1 MLENIEVLY
10 HSSIRINKEKT
21 IYIDPFKI
29 NRNYNDADIVFI
41 THDHY
46 DHYSEEDIDKVIN
59 ENTIIIIPEELLTKL
74 LRKGINKNAI
84 ITVEPNEKYVVQG
97 IKFETIPAYN
107 TNKTFHPKENG
118 WVGYIITLDD
128 IRYYIAGDTDITEEN
143 KKVKCDV
150 AFVPVGGTYTMDF
163 FNNFVNNFSGIII
176 VVFSF
181 ITLSIKPKI
190 AIPIHYG
197 SVVGTKQDATDFIKL
212 LNPSIKGII
221 LMKK

>member
-10 HSSIRINKEKT
+10 HSSIRISKNKV

-29 NRNYNDADIVFI
+29 DKNYNDADIIFI

-59 ENTIIIIPEELLTKL
+59 EHTTIIIPEELLTKL

-84 ITVEPNEKYVVQG
+84 ITVEPNKNYMVQG

-118 WVGYIITLDD
+118 WVGYIIIING

-143 KKVKCDV
+143 KEVRCDV

-163 FNNFVNNFSGIII
+163 KEASSLINEIN
-176 VVFSF
+176 
-181 ITLSIKPKI
+181 PKI
-190 AIPIHYG
+190 AVPIHYG
-197 SVVGTKQDATDFIKL
+197 SVVGTEQDAIDFVRL
-212 LNPSIKGII
+212 LHPEIKGII
-221 LMKK
+221 LMR

>member
-10 HSSIRINKEKT
+10 HSSIRINKEKI

-29 NRNYNDADIVFI
+29 NKNYNDADIIFI

-59 ENTIIIIPEELLTKL
+59 ENTTIIIPDELLTKL

-84 ITVEPNEKYVVQG
+84 ITVEPNKNYMVQG
-97 IKFETIPAYN
+97 IKFETISDYN

-118 WVGYIITLDD
+118 WVGYIIIING
-128 IRYYIAGDTDITEEN
+128 IRYYIAGDTGITEEN
-143 KKVKCDV
+143 KQVKCDV

-163 FNNFVNNFSGIII
+163 KEAASLINE
-176 VVFSF
+176 
-181 ITLSIKPKI
+181 IKPKI

-197 SVVGTKQDATDFIKL
+197 SIVGTEQDAIDFIRL
-212 LNPSIKGII
+212 LHPEIKGII

>member
-1 MLENIEVLY
+1 MLNNIEVLY

-29 NRNYNDADIVFI
+29 DRNYNDADIIFI

-59 ENTIIIIPEELLTKL
+59 ENTVIVIPEELLTKVL
-74 LRKGINKNAI
+74 KKGINKNAI
-84 ITVEPNEKYVVQG
+84 ITVKPNQKYMVQG
-97 IKFETIPAYN
+97 IKFETVPAYN

-118 WVGYIITLDD
+118 WVGYVIEINE
-128 IRYYIAGDTDITEEN
+128 IKYYIAGDTDITEEN

-163 FNNFVNNFSGIII
+163 KEAGQLVNQIQ
-176 VVFSF
+176 
-181 ITLSIKPKI
+181 PKV
-190 AIPIHYG
+190 AVPIHYG
-197 SVVGTKQDATDFIKL
+197 SVVGTKQDAEEFIKL
-212 LNPSIKGII
+212 LHTNIKGVI
-221 LMKK
+221 LMI

>member
-10 HSSIRINKEKT
+10 HSSIRINKEKI

-29 NRNYNDADIVFI
+29 NKNYNDADIIFI

-59 ENTIIIIPEELLTKL
+59 ENTTIIIPDELLT
-74 LRKGINKNAI
+74 KGINKNAI
-84 ITVEPNEKYVVQG
+84 ITVEPNKNYMVQG
-97 IKFETIPAYN
+97 IKFETISAYN

-118 WVGYIITLDD
+118 WVGYIIIING

-143 KKVKCDV
+143 KQVKCDV

-163 FNNFVNNFSGIII
+163 KEAASLINE
-176 VVFSF
+176 
-181 ITLSIKPKI
+181 IKPKI

-197 SVVGTKQDATDFIKL
+197 SIVGTEQDAIDFIRL
-212 LNPSIKGII
+212 LHPEIKGII

>member
-10 HSSIRINKEKT
+10 HSSIRISKNKV

-29 NRNYNDADIVFI
+29 DKNYNDADIVFI
-41 THDHY
+41 THDHF

-59 ENTIIIIPEELLTKL
+59 ENTTIIIPEELLTKI
-74 LRKGINKNAI
+74 LRKGINKNAV
-84 ITVEPNEKYVVQG
+84 ITVESNKEYMVQG

-107 TNKTFHPKENG
+107 TNKNFHPKENG
-118 WVGYIITLDD
+118 WVGYIITLDG

-143 KKVKCDV
+143 RKVKCDV

-163 FNNFVNNFSGIII
+163 KEAAQLINEIQ
-176 VVFSF
+176 
-181 ITLSIKPKI
+181 PKI
-190 AIPIHYG
+190 AVPIHYG

-212 LNPSIKGII
+212 LHPSIKGII
-221 LMKK
+221 LMKQ

>member
-1 MLENIEVLY
+1 MIEDIEVLY
-10 HSSIRINKEKT
+10 HSSIRISKNKI

-29 NRNYNDADIVFI
+29 DKNYNDADIVFI

-59 ENTIIIIPEELLTKL
+59 ENTTIIIPEEMLKKI
-74 LRKGINKNAI
+74 LRKGINKNAV
-84 ITVEPNEKYVVQG
+84 ITVESNKEYMVQG

-107 TNKTFHPKENG
+107 TNKTFHPKEND
-118 WVGYIITLDD
+118 WVGYIITLDG

-143 KKVKCDV
+143 RKVKCDV

-163 FNNFVNNFSGIII
+163 KEAAQLINEIQ
-176 VVFSF
+176 
-181 ITLSIKPKI
+181 PKI
-190 AIPIHYG
+190 AVPIHYG

-212 LNPSIKGII
+212 LHPSIKGII
-221 LMKK
+221 LMKQ

>member
-1 MLENIEVLY
+1 MLEDIEVLY
-10 HSSIRINKEKT
+10 HSSIKISKDKI

-29 NRNYNDADIVFI
+29 NKNYSDADIIFI

-59 ENTIIIIPEELLTKL
+59 ENTTIVIPEDLLTRL
-74 LRKGINKNAI
+74 LRKGINKNSI
-84 ITVEPNEKYVVQG
+84 ITVKPNENYIVQG

-107 TNKTFHPKENG
+107 INKTFHPKENN
-118 WVGYIITLDD
+118 WVGYIIIIDS

-163 FNNFVNNFSGIII
+163 KEAAQLINE
-176 VVFSF
+176 
-181 ITLSIKPKI
+181 IKPKI
-190 AIPIHYG
+190 AVPIHYG
-197 SVVGTKQDATDFIKL
+197 SIVGTEQDATNFVKL
-212 LNPSIKGII
+212 LQPEINGVILRNGI
-221 LMKK
+221 

>member
-1 MLENIEVLY
+1 MLENVEVLY
-10 HSSIRINKEKT
+10 HSSIKIKDNKI

-29 NRNYNDADIVFI
+29 DKDYNDADIVFI
-41 THDHY
+41 THDHF

-59 ENTIIIIPEELLTKL
+59 ENTTIIIPDELLTKL

-84 ITVEPNEKYVVQG
+84 ITVEPNKNYMVQG
-97 IKFETIPAYN
+97 IKFETISAYN

-118 WVGYIITLDD
+118 WVGYIIIING

-143 KKVKCDV
+143 KQVKCDV

-163 FNNFVNNFSGIII
+163 KEAASLINE
-176 VVFSF
+176 
-181 ITLSIKPKI
+181 IKPKI

-197 SVVGTKQDATDFIKL
+197 SIVGTEQDAIDFIRL
-212 LNPSIKGII
+212 LHPEIKGII

>member
-1 MLENIEVLY
+1 MLKNIEVLY
-10 HSSIRINKEKT
+10 HSSIKISKNKV

-29 NRNYNDADIVFI
+29 DKNYNDADIVFI
-41 THDHY
+41 THDHF

-59 ENTIIIIPEELLTKL
+59 ENTTIIIPEELLTKL

-84 ITVEPNEKYVVQG
+84 ITVEPNERYMVQG

-107 TNKTFHPKENG
+107 TNKTFHPKKNG
-118 WVGYIITLDD
+118 WVGYIIIING

-143 KKVKCDV
+143 KQVKCDV

-163 FNNFVNNFSGIII
+163 KEAASLINE
-176 VVFSF
+176 
-181 ITLSIKPKI
+181 IKPKI

-197 SVVGTKQDATDFIKL
+197 SIVGTEQDAIDFIRL
-212 LNPSIKGII
+212 LHPEIKGII

>member
-1 MLENIEVLY
+1 MLENIKVLY
-10 HSSIRINKEKT
+10 HSSIRISNNKV

-29 NRNYNDADIVFI
+29 DKNYNDADIVFI

-46 DHYSEEDIDKVIN
+46 DHYSDEDIDKVIN
-59 ENTIIIIPEELLTKL
+59 ENTTIIIPEKLLTKL
-74 LRKGINKNAI
+74 LKKGINKNAI
-84 ITVEPNEKYVVQG
+84 ITVEPNEKYMVQG
-97 IKFETIPAYN
+97 IKFETIPSYN

-143 KKVKCDV
+143 RKVKCDV

-163 FNNFVNNFSGIII
+163 KEAAQLINEIQ
-176 VVFSF
+176 
-181 ITLSIKPKI
+181 PKI
-190 AIPIHYG
+190 AVPIHYG

-212 LNPSIKGII
+212 LHPNIKGII
-221 LMKK
+221 LMKQ

>member
-1 MLENIEVLY
+1 MLDNIEVLY
-10 HSSIRINKEKT
+10 HSSIRINKEKI

-29 NRNYNDADIVFI
+29 NKNYNDADIVFI

-59 ENTIIIIPEELLTKL
+59 ENTTIIIPEELLTKL

-84 ITVEPNEKYVVQG
+84 ITVEPNKNYMVQG
-97 IKFETIPAYN
+97 IKFETISAYN

-118 WVGYIITLDD
+118 WVGYIIIING

-163 FNNFVNNFSGIII
+163 KEAAQLINE
-176 VVFSF
+176 
-181 ITLSIKPKI
+181 IKPKI

-197 SVVGTKQDATDFIKL
+197 SVVGTEQDAIDFVRL
-212 LNPSIKGII
+212 LHPEIKGII
-221 LMKK
+221 LMKQ

>member
-29 NRNYNDADIVFI
+29 DRNYNDADIVFI

-59 ENTIIIIPEELLTKL
+59 ENTTIIIPEELLTKL
-74 LRKGINKNAI
+74 LKKGINKNAI

-107 TNKTFHPKENG
+107 TNKTFHPKKNG
-118 WVGYIITLDD
+118 WVGYIIIING

-143 KKVKCDV
+143 KQVKCDV
-150 AFVPVGGTYTMDF
+150 AFVPVGGTYAMDF
-163 FNNFVNNFSGIII
+163 KEAAQLINEIQ
-176 VVFSF
+176 
-181 ITLSIKPKI
+181 PKI
-190 AIPIHYG
+190 AVPIHYG

-212 LNPSIKGII
+212 LHPSIKGII
-221 LMKK
+221 LMK

>member
-1 MLENIEVLY
+1 MLNNIEVLY

-29 NRNYNDADIVFI
+29 DRNYNDADIIFI

-59 ENTIIIIPEELLTKL
+59 ENTVIVIPEELLTKVL
-74 LRKGINKNAI
+74 KKGINKNAI
-84 ITVEPNEKYVVQG
+84 ITVKPNQKYMVQG
-97 IKFETIPAYN
+97 IKFETVPANN

-118 WVGYIITLDD
+118 WVGYVIEINE
-128 IRYYIAGDTDITEEN
+128 IKYYIAGDTDITEEN

-163 FNNFVNNFSGIII
+163 KEAAQLVNQIQ
-176 VVFSF
+176 
-181 ITLSIKPKI
+181 PKV
-190 AIPIHYG
+190 AVPIHYG
-197 SVVGTKQDATDFIKL
+197 SVVGTKQDAEEFIKL
-212 LNPSIKGII
+212 LHTNVKGVI
-221 LMKK
+221 LMR

>member
-1 MLENIEVLY
+1 MLNNIEVLY

-29 NRNYNDADIVFI
+29 DRNYNDADIIFT

-59 ENTIIIIPEELLTKL
+59 ENAVIVIPEELLTKVL
-74 LRKGINKNAI
+74 KKGINKNAI
-84 ITVEPNEKYVVQG
+84 ITVEPNQKYMVQG
-97 IKFETIPAYN
+97 IKFETVPAYN

-118 WVGYIITLDD
+118 WVGYVIEING
-128 IRYYIAGDTDITEEN
+128 IKYYIAGDTDITEEN

-163 FNNFVNNFSGIII
+163 KEAAQLVNQIQ
-176 VVFSF
+176 
-181 ITLSIKPKI
+181 PKV

-197 SVVGTKQDATDFIKL
+197 SVVGTKQDAEEFIKL
-212 LNPSIKGII
+212 LHTNVKGVI
-221 LMKK
+221 LMR

>member
-29 NRNYNDADIVFI
+29 DRNYNDADIVFI

-59 ENTIIIIPEELLTKL
+59 ENTTIVIPEELLTKL

-84 ITVEPNEKYVVQG
+84 ITVEPNKNYMVQG
-97 IKFETIPAYN
+97 IKFETISAYN

-118 WVGYIITLDD
+118 WVGYIIIING

-143 KKVKCDV
+143 KQVKCDV

-163 FNNFVNNFSGIII
+163 KEAASLINE
-176 VVFSF
+176 
-181 ITLSIKPKI
+181 IKPKI

-197 SVVGTKQDATDFIKL
+197 SIVGTEQDAIDFIRL
-212 LNPSIKGII
+212 LHPEIKGII

>member
-29 NRNYNDADIVFI
+29 DKNYNDADIVFI

-84 ITVEPNEKYVVQG
+84 ITVEPNEKYMVQG

-107 TNKTFHPKENG
+107 TNKTFHPKEND
-118 WVGYIITLDD
+118 WVGYIITLDG
-128 IRYYIAGDTDITEEN
+128 IRYYIAGDTDITKEN
-143 KKVKCDV
+143 RKVKCDV

-163 FNNFVNNFSGIII
+163 KEAAQLVNQIQ
-176 VVFSF
+176 
-181 ITLSIKPKI
+181 PKV
-190 AIPIHYG
+190 AVPIHYG
-197 SVVGTKQDATDFIKL
+197 SVVGTKQDAEEFIKL
-212 LNPSIKGII
+212 LHTNVKGVI
-221 LMKK
+221 LMR

>member
-1 MLENIEVLY
+1 MLENVEVLY
-10 HSSIRINKEKT
+10 HSSIKIKDNKI

-29 NRNYNDADIVFI
+29 DKDYNDADIVFI
-41 THDHY
+41 THDHF

-59 ENTIIIIPEELLTKL
+59 ENTTIIIPEELLTKL

-84 ITVEPNEKYVVQG
+84 ITVEPNEKYMVQG

-107 TNKTFHPKENG
+107 TNKTFHPKKNG
-118 WVGYIITLDD
+118 WVGYIIIING

-143 KKVKCDV
+143 KQVKCDV

-163 FNNFVNNFSGIII
+163 KEAASLINE
-176 VVFSF
+176 
-181 ITLSIKPKI
+181 IKPKI

-197 SVVGTKQDATDFIKL
+197 SIVGTEQDAIDFIRL
-212 LNPSIKGII
+212 LHPEIKGII

>member
-1 MLENIEVLY
+1 MLDNIEVLY
-10 HSSIRINKEKT
+10 HSSIRMSKNKI

-29 NRNYNDADIVFI
+29 DKNYNNADIVFI

-59 ENTIIIIPEELLTKL
+59 ENTTIIVPEKLLTKI
-74 LRKGINKNAI
+74 LRKGINKNAVVTI
-84 ITVEPNEKYVVQG
+84 EPNKEYMVQG

-107 TNKTFHPKENG
+107 TNKTFHPKEND
-118 WVGYIITLDD
+118 WVGYIITLDG

-143 KKVKCDV
+143 RKVKCDV

-163 FNNFVNNFSGIII
+163 KEAAQLINEIQPN
-176 VVFSF
+176 
-181 ITLSIKPKI
+181 I
-190 AIPIHYG
+190 AVPIHYG

-212 LNPSIKGII
+212 LHPNIKGII
-221 LMKK
+221 LMKQ

>member
-10 HSSIRINKEKT
+10 HSSIRIDKEKI
-21 IYIDPFKI
+21 IYIDPYHIDK
-29 NRNYNDADIVFI
+29 NYNDADIIFI

-59 ENTIIIIPEELLTKL
+59 ENTTIIIPDELLTKL

-84 ITVEPNEKYVVQG
+84 ITVEPNKNYMVQG
-97 IKFETIPAYN
+97 IKFETISAYN

-118 WVGYIITLDD
+118 WVGYIIIING

-143 KKVKCDV
+143 KQVKCDV

-163 FNNFVNNFSGIII
+163 KEAASLINE
-176 VVFSF
+176 
-181 ITLSIKPKI
+181 IKPKI

-197 SVVGTKQDATDFIKL
+197 SIVGTEQDAIDFIRL
-212 LNPSIKGII
+212 LHPEIKGII

>member
-1 MLENIEVLY
+1 MLENVEVLC
-10 HSSIRINKEKT
+10 HSSIKINKEKV

-29 NRNYNDADIVFI
+29 EKNYNDADIVFI

-84 ITVEPNEKYVVQG
+84 ITVEPNEKYMVQG

-118 WVGYIITLDD
+118 WVGYIIE
-128 IRYYIAGDTDITEEN
+128 IKGVRYYIAGDTDITEEN
-143 KKVKCDV
+143 RRVKCNV
-150 AFVPVGGTYTMDF
+150 AFVPVGGTYTTDF
-163 FNNFVNNFSGIII
+163 KEAAQLINEIQ
-176 VVFSF
+176 
-181 ITLSIKPKI
+181 PKI
-190 AIPIHYG
+190 AVPIHYG

-221 LMKK
+221 LMKQ

>member
-1 MLENIEVLY
+1 MLNNIEVLY

-29 NRNYNDADIVFI
+29 DRNYNDADIIFI

-59 ENTIIIIPEELLTKL
+59 ENTVIVIPEELLTKVL
-74 LRKGINKNAI
+74 KKGINKNAI
-84 ITVEPNEKYVVQG
+84 ITVKPNQKYMVQG
-97 IKFETIPAYN
+97 IKFETVPAYN

-118 WVGYIITLDD
+118 WVGYVIEINE
-128 IRYYIAGDTDITEEN
+128 IKYYIAGDTDITEEN

-163 FNNFVNNFSGIII
+163 KEAAQLVNEIQ
-176 VVFSF
+176 
-181 ITLSIKPKI
+181 PKV
-190 AIPIHYG
+190 AVPIHYG
-197 SVVGTKQDATDFIKL
+197 SVVGTKQDAEEFIKL
-212 LNPSIKGII
+212 LHTNIKGVI
-221 LMKK
+221 LMR

>member
-1 MLENIEVLY
+1 MLDNIEVLC
-10 HSSIRINKEKT
+10 HSSIRISKNKV

-29 NRNYNDADIVFI
+29 DKNYNDADIVFI

-59 ENTIIIIPEELLTKL
+59 ENTTIIIPEELLTKL
-74 LRKGINKNAI
+74 LKKGINKNAI

-107 TNKTFHPKENG
+107 TNKTFHPKKNG
-118 WVGYIITLDD
+118 WVGYIIIING

-163 FNNFVNNFSGIII
+163 KEAANLINE
-176 VVFSF
+176 
-181 ITLSIKPKI
+181 IKPKI

-197 SVVGTKQDATDFIKL
+197 SVVGTEQDAIDFIRL
-212 LNPSIKGII
+212 LHPEIKGII

>member
-1 MLENIEVLY
+1 MLENVEVLY
-10 HSSIRINKEKT
+10 HSSIKIKDNKI

-29 NRNYNDADIVFI
+29 DKDYNDADIVFI

-84 ITVEPNEKYVVQG
+84 ITVEPNEKYMVQG
-97 IKFETIPAYN
+97 IKFETIPEYN

-118 WVGYIITLDD
+118 WVGYIIE
-128 IRYYIAGDTDITEEN
+128 IKGVRYYIAGDTDITEEN
-143 KKVKCDV
+143 RRVKCDV
-150 AFVPVGGTYTMDF
+150 AFVPVGGTYTMAF
-163 FNNFVNNFSGIII
+163 KEAAQLINEIQ
-176 VVFSF
+176 
-181 ITLSIKPKI
+181 PKI
-190 AIPIHYG
+190 AVPIHYG

-212 LNPSIKGII
+212 LHPSIKGII
-221 LMKK
+221 LMK